1 MNIRKE
7 PVGERIKQARKHLGY
22 TQDELAQKAGLAQQ
36 TITKLEASAISR
48 PRKIE
53 ELSKALDCTPEWL
66 MFGMHPPRWM
76 LTSQSEEVSVV
87 SVADR
92 LQVYEMLDEH
102 TIEEEPCGYAYC
114 LSNDKDAY
122 AIKVKGQHKIAGF
135 RDGNILVAEPN
146 FDIKA
151 NDNVVCQMDDGPLCI
166 GVCID
171 STQDTLTVVCS
182 ATDGVPM
189 AMRKSELKFFA
200 RIGSSWSPSVF
211 VKS

>member
-1 MNIRKE
+1 MTDNKE

-22 TQDELAQKAGLAQQ
+22 TQNELAQKSGLAQQ

-48 PRKIE
+48 PRKIL
-53 ELSKALDCTPEWL
+53 ELSKALECTPEWL

-76 LTSQSEEVSVV
+76 LTSRAEEVSSVNV
-87 SVADR
+87 SDR
-92 LQVYEMLDEH
+92 ILVFEMLDEN
-102 TIEEEPCGYAYC
+102 TLSEEPCGYAYC
-114 LSNDKDAY
+114 LSQDKDAY
-122 AIKVKGQHKIAGF
+122 GIRLKGNQKIAGF

-146 FDIKA
+146 FDIGS
-151 NDNVVCQMDDGPLCI
+151 NDNVVCQVDGEPICI

-171 STQDTLTVVCS
+171 STEDTLTVVCS
-182 ATDGVPM
+182 ATDGVPLTM
-189 AMRKSELKFFA
+189 GKSSLKFFA